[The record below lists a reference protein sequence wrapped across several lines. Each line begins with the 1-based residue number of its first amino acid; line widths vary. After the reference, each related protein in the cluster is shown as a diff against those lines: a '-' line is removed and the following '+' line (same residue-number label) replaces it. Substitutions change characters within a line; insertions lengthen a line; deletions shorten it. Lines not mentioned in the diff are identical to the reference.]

1 MQSCTTSKNNKSRMV
16 RSFCIPV
23 RLIPFVSPFSFFFFF
38 LTLFFCSLL
47 LPFSNFSSFFS
58 FFSFLFSFSFS
69 FPLPFSFSI
78 YFYFYFSS
86 CFSYS
91 SAFFFFLVFLPF
103 PFFLREGSFPQ
114 RQNKDKSMLNGI
126 KNILRVHIITLKATQ
141 IWTSDS
147 NYSYHIFISVIL
159 IVLSHRVFFPE
170 IHVLSWIQP
179 KSIDPKSYQC
189 LNRSEI
195 NFIAC
200 YQLI

>member
-91 SAFFFFLVFLPF
+91 SAFFFFFFGLSSFSFLF
-103 PFFLREGSFPQ
+103 EGRILSTEAEQGQINVKWHQEYSKSPHYYLESHPNL
-114 RQNKDKSMLNGI
+114 NK
-126 KNILRVHIITLKATQ
+126 
-141 IWTSDS
+141 W
-147 NYSYHIFISVIL
+147 
-159 IVLSHRVFFPE
+159 
-170 IHVLSWIQP
+170 
-179 KSIDPKSYQC
+179 
-189 LNRSEI
+189 
-195 NFIAC
+195 
-200 YQLI
+200 